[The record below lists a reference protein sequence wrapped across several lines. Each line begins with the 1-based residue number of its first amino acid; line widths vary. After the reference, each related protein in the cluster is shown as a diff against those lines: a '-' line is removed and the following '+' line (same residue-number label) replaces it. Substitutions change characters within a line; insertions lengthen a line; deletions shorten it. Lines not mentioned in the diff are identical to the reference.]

1 MMRLRA
7 PTHEDAPAV
16 AAVLAARDTADLGA
30 PDYTLDDLLDEWRAS
45 ELDVSLDTRVIEIGE
60 RLAAYAEVH
69 PRGTLVAV
77 DPEFE
82 GRGLGARLLEWTE
95 ERELAKGR
103 RAHRQWVANQNQR
116 AARLLMA
123 AGYRRVRSYW
133 RMVRLLDAVSDPGPP
148 PQRATL
154 RTLAP
159 ERDARALHALDAA
172 AFGPAPDY
180 HAESLESFTEAHLEA
195 HDLAPELSLVAE
207 REGRAVGFLL
217 TRRWIEAPVAYID
230 LLAVHPEEQGRG
242 VGSALLSTGF
252 AAFAAAGLAEAQ
264 LGVASDNPR
273 AVDLYER
280 LGMTPKFQVDTYERP
295 IVGPPVTHS
304 SVR

>member
-1 MMRLRA
+1 MRLRA
-7 PTHEDAPAV
+7 PTHEDVSAV
-16 AAVLAARDTADLGA
+16 AAVLAARDTVDLGA
-30 PDYTLDDLLDEWRAS
+30 PDYTLDDLLDEWRSS
-45 ELDVSLDTRVIEIGE
+45 ELDISLDTRVIEVGE
-60 RLAAYAEVH
+60 RLVAYAEVH

-82 GRGLGARLLEWTE
+82 GRGLGAGLLEWSE

-103 RAHRQWVANQNQR
+103 RAHRQWMANRNQR
-116 AARLLMA
+116 GGRLLLA

-133 RMVRLLDAVSDPGPP
+133 RMVLPLDAVSDPGPP
-148 PQRATL
+148 PQGVSL
-154 RTLAP
+154 RTLQP
-159 ERDARALHALDAA
+159 ERDADALHALDAA

-180 HAESLESFTEAHLEA
+180 HPESLESFTEAHLES
-195 HDLAPELSLVAE
+195 HDLAPELSRVGE
-207 REGRAVGFLL
+207 RDGRIVGFLL
-217 TRRWIEAPVAYID
+217 ARRWVEAPVGYVDI
-230 LLAVHPEEQGRG
+230 LAVHPDEQGRG
-242 VGSALLSTGF
+242 LGSALLRSAF

-273 AVDLYER
+273 ALDLYKR